1 MSMTPPLSTRAV
13 ISLRGVAGVLRYP
26 RYALVFIAMSAL
38 SLGLV
43 LWSLNI
49 GLLGYVLFEAPLS
62 LLQKLGFLLDIY
74 GSIATN
80 YASGQAMTI
89 TLFSIL
95 FGLNITVLLYVSR
108 RGQREVLRSKQS
120 GGSMFFAVLGGGC
133 AACGTA
139 LIGPLLG
146 TFGASVSSAAIA
158 DIGIAALAFAIILT
172 LYSLFGLGQKAA
184 TAQATQRQQERGAF
198 SKDQTHEK

>member
-1 MSMTPPLSTRAV
+1 MSSRPSLSTRVA
-13 ISLRGVAGVLRYP
+13 ISFRGVVGVLRRP
-26 RYALVFIAMSAL
+26 KYAAAFVATSVL
-38 SLGLV
+38 SMGVV

-49 GLLGYVLFEAPLS
+49 GLLGYVLFDAPLS
-62 LLQKLGFLLDIY
+62 LLQKMRFLVDIY

-95 FGLNITVLLYVSR
+95 FGLNITVLIYVFR

-146 TFGASVSSAAIA
+146 TLGASASSALVA
-158 DIGIAALAFAIILT
+158 DIGVAAMALAIILT

-184 TAQATQRQQERGAF
+184 TAQATERQQKGGNFRTAHER
-198 SKDQTHEK
+198 EI